1 MSLDQRGRG
10 FFLCAYLIGFQS
22 VRLFDFLG
30 DIVAI
35 LYIVMMLQ
43 GKELY
48 RKYRL
53 LKACQV

>member
-10 FFLCAYLIGFQS
+10 FFLCACLIGFQS

-35 LYIVMMLQ
+35 FDVQ

-53 LKACQV
+53 LKACEV